1 MAISPAKFNV
11 LWLQNGVTVSTVD
24 MTQPAAMIARRVS
37 DYQGFS
43 FHSFWT
49 GSPVG
54 LLDVRYSNANQLG
67 DAIMPPENYVT
78 VPPLQLVIGSGASPD
93 TSPSLTE
100 VTFNRTGWVSLLWTP
115 QTVGSN
121 PGTLTVNFDGIR
133 R

>member
-1 MAISPAKFNV
+1 MATSPTRFNV
-11 LWLQNGVTVSTVD
+11 QWLQNGVQVGSVD
-24 MTQPAAMIARRVS
+24 MSKPAVMIARRVS

-43 FHSFWT
+43 FHSFWS

-54 LLDVRYSNANQLG
+54 LLDVRYSNADQNG
-67 DAIMPPENYVT
+67 DAISTPENYVAI
-78 VPPLQLVIGSGASPD
+78 PPLQLSIGQGASPD
-93 TSPSLTE
+93 TSPSMVE

-115 QTVGSN
+115 QVTGSN